1 MWWRR
6 QALVVVVAALLGGC
20 PAVGP
25 HATRSGDWLLLHPPD
40 VVEPLAP
47 RGRRL
52 LPAAPLVEWHQ
63 AGAFPTETACEEARH
78 VRATTVIDRTRA
90 AEGENARFD
99 LDVRRAVNARCVH
112 ADALAP

>member
-1 MWWRR
+1 MGWRR
-6 QALVVVVAALLGGC
+6 HVLVLVAVLVGGC
-20 PAVGP
+20 AAARP
-25 HATRSGDWLLLHPPD
+25 HATRAGDWLLLHPPD

-52 LPAAPLVEWHQ
+52 LPAAPLGEWHQ
-63 AGAFPTETACEEARH
+63 AGAFPTETACEEARQ

-90 AEGENARFD
+90 AEGDNARFD